1 MINRDLLVQL
11 AEFDTPLLANT
22 IGYIDPTPA
31 HEYYMSGDI
40 QSVTPE
46 LGPTVG
52 VAFTCELDS
61 STPGG
66 RAEPDAYWRQLEQIE
81 QEDRPVVWVVK
92 TVGSRPHHECV
103 IGDGMASILY
113 AAGCVGIVTDGGV
126 RDVAGLLA
134 VPFAAYARGKVV
146 HHCDLRFRN
155 EGCPVE
161 IGGITVRTGDVLH
174 ADSAGVIRIPH
185 SCIDTLR
192 ARAIQMRAFEHEAH
206 QSLRRKDISLAEK
219 RDRVKQ
225 LLAEYGFAK

>member
-11 AEFDTPLLANT
+11 AEFDTPLIANT
-22 IGYIDPTPA
+22 VGYIDPTPA
-31 HEYYMSGDI
+31 HECYMSGDI

-52 VAFTCELDS
+52 VAFTIELDT

-66 RAEPDAYWRQLEQIE
+66 HAELDAYWRQLEQIE
-81 QEDRPVVWVVK
+81 QQDCPVIWVVK
-92 TVGSRPHHECV
+92 TVGARPNHECV

-113 AAGCVGIVTDGGV
+113 SAGCIGIVTDGGV

-134 VPFAAYARGKVV
+134 VPFAAYSKGKVV

-155 EGCPVE
+155 ENCPVE

-185 SCIDTLR
+185 TCIDTVQE
-192 ARAIQMRAFEHEAH
+192 RAIQMRAFEHEAH
-206 QSLRRKDISLAEK
+206 QWLRRKDVSLAVR
-219 RDRVKQ
+219 RDQVKQ
-225 LLAEYGFAK
+225 LLKQYGFAK